1 MEDNINNVNEG
12 AIKTAADMGASF
24 LVPGY
29 AQAKRVKHTV
39 SGAVKG
45 HLAKKEKKSKPMN
58 NNSKTKFDEAYERT
72 MSRFITPVTEDE
84 HKEKGFLGKLGSAAK
99 TAAGLGAAALA
110 GGAIASPEFRSK
122 LVGGAKGLV
131 KGAGLG
137 YKQGGVV
144 GATDAAQGAAD
155 AASKA
160 YGAGVDAGTLKGAEQ
175 AIKMQPG
182 RGAPKG
188 TRVAL
193 GDDGFVSQTPAMQK
207 RDPVANYG
215 RGKY

>member
-58 NNSKTKFDEAYERT
+58 NDNKTKFDEAYERT
-72 MSRFITPVTEDE
+72 MSRFITPVAEGE

-155 AASKA
+155 AF
-160 YGAGVDAGTLKGAEQ
+160 GAGVEAGGKKFAQDYADDLARKAAGGKGPDTA
-175 AIKMQPG
+175 ATAAVDRKAFRPY
-182 RGAPKG
+182 A
-188 TRVAL
+188 TRS
-193 GDDGFVSQTPAMQK
+193 G
-207 RDPVANYG
+207 N
-215 RGKY
+215 

>member
-131 KGAGLG
+131 KGAKVG
-137 YKQGGVV
+137 YTDPVGGVQTSADV
-144 GATDAAQGAAD
+144 AKGVERGVDKALAMQPKVPGAKLARNAQGQLVSVPTSTPTSTPTRIFDPAKD
-155 AASKA
+155 K
-160 YGAGVDAGTLKGAEQ
+160 
-175 AIKMQPG
+175 IPG
-182 RGAPKG
+182 
-188 TRVAL
+188 
-193 GDDGFVSQTPAMQK
+193 
-207 RDPVANYG
+207 N
-215 RGKY
+215 